1 MAKRSLDEI
10 LAKFREIVGD
20 DTRDEV
26 LEMLEDL
33 TDSYSDAPE
42 PSEDLSARVT
52 ELEGELEAV
61 RKRYRDR
68 FFGRDEE
75 KEEIAND
82 TTVTDTKPD
91 GDEIKIKDLFKE
103 KKED

>member
-33 TDSYSDAPE
+33 TDSYSEAPE
-42 PSEDLSARVT
+42 PAEDLSARVT
-52 ELEGELEAV
+52 ELEGEIEAV
-61 RKRYRDR
+61 RKRYLDR
-68 FFGRDEE
+68 FYGREE
-75 KEEIAND
+75 EEEIAD
-82 TTVTDTKPD
+82 DTVTDTEPD

-103 KKED
+103 KED